1 MAKSTLSSVLE
12 REEGLG
18 RRERALEG
26 RLLPVGTR
34 TIPQWQTSEVVL
46 ALMVPAVEVD
56 EEIEERNGKKIG
68 WKREMESLFK
78 EVEPVFDVTSS
89 DTHRQRTTDN
99 NDMPVAILIAIEKG
113 PHLSGS
119 LF

>member
-78 EVEPVFDVTSS
+78 EVEALFDVISS
-89 DTHRQRTTDN
+89 DAQTADDGQQRHASSDPDRHREG
-99 NDMPVAILIAIEKG
+99 A
-113 PHLSGS
+113 SS
-119 LF
+119 